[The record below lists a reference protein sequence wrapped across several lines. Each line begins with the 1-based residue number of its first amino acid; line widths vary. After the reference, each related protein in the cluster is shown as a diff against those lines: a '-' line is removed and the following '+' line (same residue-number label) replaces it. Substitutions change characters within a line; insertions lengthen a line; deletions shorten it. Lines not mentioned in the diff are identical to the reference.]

1 MSQPTDDPRQ
11 DEALMLAYAA
21 GDALAFEQLYARH
34 RGWLHG
40 VLLRQLHAPAAA
52 DDVFQETWFSL
63 IRAAPGYRPSA
74 KFTTWLYLLARQ
86 RLVDHWRRSDPE
98 TDPLAFNED
107 DDSPPLPEPLVERSD
122 PAMRVER
129 RQLGERVEQA
139 VRRLPP
145 LQREALLLAEWRDM
159 SLDEIAGITGVPRE
173 AVKSRLRYART
184 KLAQWLADER

>member
-1 MSQPTDDPRQ
+1 
-11 DEALMLAYAA
+11 MLAYAG
-21 GDALAFEQLYARH
+21 GDAHAFELLYSRH

-40 VLLRQLHAPAAA
+40 MLMRQLHTTAVV

-86 RLVDHWRRSDPE
+86 RLVDHWRKLDPE
-98 TDPLAFNED
+98 TDSMAFNED
-107 DDSPPLPEPLVERSD
+107 DDAAPMPELLIDRGD
-122 PAMRVER
+122 PAVRTEQ
-129 RQLGERVEQA
+129 RQLGERVAQA

-159 SLDEIAGITGVPRE
+159 SLEDIATITGVPRE

-184 KLAQWLADER
+184 KLAQWLADEQ